1 MSDENKIMNE
11 KMDILIKLTAAN
23 VIQNKDFKEQ
33 VRLLSSVGLQPKEI
47 ADILGK
53 TPNNVRVT
61 LSFIRKEKNKKK
73 GESQEIE
80 VENNEQQ
87 SNE

>member
-1 MSDENKIMNE
+1 MADENRIMIDKI
-11 KMDILIKLTAAN
+11 DILIKLTAAN

-61 LSFIRKEKNKKK
+61 LNMLRKEKNKKK
-73 GESQEIE
+73 AKIQ
-80 VENNEQQ
+80 
-87 SNE
+87 

>member
-1 MSDENKIMNE
+1 MNDENRIIIDRL
-11 KMDILIKLTAAN
+11 DILIKLTAAN
-23 VIQNKDFKEQ
+23 VIQGKDFKEQ

-61 LSFIRKEKNKKK
+61 LSMLRKEKAKKQK
-73 GESQEIE
+73 VESQDTE
-80 VENNEQQ
+80 VQENEQ
-87 SNE
+87 